1 MALSLV
7 PRGEQSRSLPYTGVK
22 TGVNGSC
29 IRGIITTQEGF
40 SGFVLF
46 TSNIKSSV
54 EPAA

>member
-1 MALSLV
+1 V